1 MFQNATSGRRAFTL
15 IELLVV
21 IAIIAILAAMLLP
34 ALSSAKESG
43 KRIAC
48 ENNIRQLAVA
58 VRLYV
63 DDNQGTFP
71 THTEPRWT
79 TQAYNNYGRN
89 LKILVCP
96 SDGLNPQTFGNDTN
110 YPADA
115 APRSYLINGWND
127 YFQPLLG
134 DSVFNSVYLND
145 AYPQGLKENV
155 IVHPSDTI
163 VLGEKETTEGDFHMD
178 MLDPGNNGDDFS
190 GTVEQSRHSSHGP
203 GTDTGGANNAFSD
216 GSVRFIKFGA
226 AFDPLNLWAVADTN
240 RTAYAHDY
248 NGN

>member
-1 MFQNATSGRRAFTL
+1 M
-15 IELLVV
+15 V

-34 ALSSAKESG
+34 ALSKAKESG

-48 ENNIRQLAVA
+48 ENNIRQLALA
-58 VRLYV
+58 VRIYV

-79 TQAYNNYGRN
+79 TQAFDNYGKN
-89 LKILVCP
+89 LKILICP
-96 SDGLNPQTFGNDTN
+96 SDGPNPQTLGNDPSL
-110 YPADA
+110 PADA

-134 DSVFNSVYLND
+134 AAAFQSVYLSD
-145 AYPQGLKENV
+145 SYHTGLKENA
-155 IVHPSDTI
+155 ILHPSDTV

-190 GTVEQSRHSSHGP
+190 GTVEQSRHPSRGP

-216 GSVRFIKFGA
+216 GSVRFMKFSS
-226 AFDPLNLWAVADTN
+226 AFYPLNLWAVADTN
-240 RTAYAHDY
+240 RTAYAHNY
-248 NGN
+248 